1 MGLLLDGV
9 PVGAPA
15 SEAPPLKH
23 TLEACAALL
32 ARARPREPQ
41 GTTGADTARVA
52 QSLRAIDR
60 PRPAAL
66 QEPLPPS
73 QRARIWDLRAPK
85 TKTPG

>member
-9 PVGAPA
+9 PVGVPA
-15 SEAPPLKH
+15 SEAPPLKQ
-23 TLEACAALL
+23 TLEECSALAA
-32 ARARPREPQ
+32 RDQSRELK
-41 GTTGADTARVA
+41 GASDANTARVA
-52 QSLRAIDR
+52 QSLRAIDL
-60 PRPAAL
+60 PRANAL

>member
-9 PVGAPA
+9 PVGVPA
-15 SEAPPLKH
+15 SEAPPLKQ
-23 TLEACAALL
+23 TLEECAALV
-32 ARARPREPQ
+32 ARDPPRKPQ
-41 GTTGADTARVA
+41 GATGADAARVA

-60 PRPAAL
+60 PRTTAL

-85 TKTPG
+85 IKTPG